1 MNKNDLRYLKTEK
14 NIINSFL
21 ECVDDLGFEKTCIS
35 DICHKAMISR
45 NTFYAHYEDKYAL
58 LNDIISQLEK
68 EMMESYQDKIM
79 IDIMHND
86 AKQAVTWCF
95 HEVDENRYLIQ
106 ILLKCSKDKMK
117 TVLYNVFMNH
127 PIDILMKDYHCN
139 LDNIKIK
146 LNQTY
151 IADAWIGYLEVWLN
165 HYDEISMND
174 AIDFMVKL
182 CEHPIQ
188 IYFQQLVDSI

>member
-1 MNKNDLRYLKTEK
+1 MQQSLPLTTDSPIL
-14 NIINSFL
+14 
-21 ECVDDLGFEKTCIS
+21 
-35 DICHKAMISR
+35 
-45 NTFYAHYEDKYAL
+45 
-58 LNDIISQLEK
+58 
-68 EMMESYQDKIM
+68 
-79 IDIMHND
+79 
-86 AKQAVTWCF
+86 QAS
-95 HEVDENRYLIQ
+95 HSEIPE
-106 ILLKCSKDKMK
+106 MK